1 MLLSPIRVYVRP
13 DHYQGRQPSSDSAY
27 TPAVAGDERA
37 KWEHRYATGGY
48 QPRDWTSPF
57 LAEWLPRVPIG
68 RALDVACGAG
78 RNTLALAEAGF
89 ETVGIDVSETAIAM
103 AHKTATERGLTIDWR
118 VADLDTQELGRHAY
132 DLITSFRF
140 RSEQLWPQLAAAL
153 KPDGWLIAEHHF
165 RTRLTVAGP
174 PTDDFRLE
182 PGEYLRAFS
191 GLRIIHYSESI
202 EEADRPGEL
211 YAIERVV
218 ACNGDPGF

>member
-1 MLLSPIRVYVRP
+1 MAR
-13 DHYQGRQPSSDSAY
+13 
-27 TPAVAGDERA
+27 DEKA

-78 RNTLALAEAGF
+78 RNSLALAEAGF
-89 ETVGIDVSETAIAM
+89 ETVGIDISETAISM
-103 AHKTATERGLTIDWR
+103 GHKTASERGLTIDWQ
-118 VADLDTQELGRHAY
+118 VADLDTQELGLHAY
-132 DLITSFRF
+132 DLITNFRF
-140 RSEQLWPQLAAAL
+140 RSEQLWPKLVTAL

-165 RTRLTVAGP
+165 RTHLAVAGP
-174 PTDDFRLE
+174 PTDNFRLE

-191 GLRIIHYSESI
+191 ALRIIHYSESI
-202 EEADRPGEL
+202 EEADQPGEL
-211 YAIERVV
+211 FAIERIV